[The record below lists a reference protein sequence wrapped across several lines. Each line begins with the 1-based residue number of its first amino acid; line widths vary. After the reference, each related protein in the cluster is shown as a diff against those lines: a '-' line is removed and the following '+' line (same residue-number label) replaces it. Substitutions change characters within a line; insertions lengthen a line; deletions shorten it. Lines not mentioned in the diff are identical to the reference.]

1 MTQDQLFKPNNS
13 YSEEYRHECEV
24 RFVAKMDL
32 SGRRRY
38 IAKVMEKRGVESA
51 NKLKEGLE
59 ELWLNKKR

>member
-1 MTQDQLFKPNNS
+1 MDSDKLKKFT
-13 YSEEYRHECEV
+13 YSEEFRHQTEV

-38 IAKVMEKRGVESA
+38 IASVMEKRGVEAA